1 MAEVER
7 RRGPGWRAAGVLAGL
22 LLAGCGASTANTRGM
37 PAIDID
43 PSARGPV
50 GGVGIEGQDII
61 AMTDRMMR
69 DMLQSPVL
77 ANAARPPQVI
87 VDSEYFHNESAQR
100 LNRNAIVDR
109 LRVGLTNAAGG
120 RMIFVARHNADMVE
134 RERGLKRAGRVDM
147 GTTGLTRATAGGDYR
162 LSGRVSSVD
171 AVNVRSGVAQR
182 YNQIVFEMVDLE
194 RGTIVWSGLYEFT
207 RAAADDV
214 VYR

>member
-1 MAEVER
+1 MARQGWTV
-7 RRGPGWRAAGVLAGL
+7 RGRSLAGL
-22 LLAGCGASTANTRGM
+22 MALAAVAGCSADRGYRAM
-37 PAIDID
+37 PAVDPD
-43 PSARGPV
+43 PSVRGPV

-77 ANAARPPQVI
+77 ANSVRPPQVI
-87 VDSEYFHNESAQR
+87 VDSEYFYNESAQR
-100 LNRNAIVDR
+100 MKKNAIVDR
-109 LRVGLTNAAGG
+109 LRVGLGNASRG

-134 RERGLKRAGRVDM
+134 QERKLKRAGKVDVA
-147 GTTGLTRATAGGDYR
+147 TSGLTRAAAGADYR
-162 LSGRVSSVD
+162 LSGRISSVD

-182 YNQIVFEMVDLE
+182 YNQVVFEMVDLE
-194 RGTIVWSGLYEFT
+194 RGTIVWSGMYEFS